1 MFIQSIKYDKEHDR
15 GVTIHLVITVRKP
28 SGEDE
33 DHKFTYR
40 PMYGQLSKLFYTP
53 NKTVTS
59 TNRFVNK
66 MMGTKF
72 VANFRDSENAPNIIK
87 KAIEFLKAQKSAGAA
102 K

>member
-15 GVTIHLVITVRKP
+15 GTTIHLVITIRKP

-33 DHKFTYR
+33 DHKFKYR
-40 PMYGQLSKLFYTP
+40 PMYGQLSKLFYISNVKSP
-53 NKTVTS
+53 HGHYPS
-59 TNRFVNK
+59 
-66 MMGTKF
+66 KF

>member
-1 MFIQSIKYDKEHDR
+1 MFIQAIKYDKEHGR
-15 GVTIHLVITVRKP
+15 GVPTIHLVITVRNP
-28 SGEDE
+28 SGENE

-72 VANFRDSENAPNIIK
+72 VANFRDSENVPNIIK
-87 KAIEFLKAQKSAGAA
+87 KAIEFLKTQKTA
-102 K
+102 